1 MMPAGVG
8 RPGFRV
14 GMGVFGDHQRIE
26 FSDHGDCWAW
36 TSASGYAPFQTGYS
50 QAALMLDA
58 HLLELL
64 GDQLGGLGLPEPG
77 FGGGQYLLRDAN
89 DLFLVLLDGLACAFF
104 QLIYRKGR

>member
-1 MMPAGVG
+1 
-8 RPGFRV
+8 
-14 GMGVFGDHQRIE
+14 
-26 FSDHGDCWAW
+26 
-36 TSASGYAPFQTGYS
+36 
-50 QAALMLDA
+50 MLYT

-104 QLIYRKGR
+104 QCFYR